1 MQKACADKILF
12 KNYSESPVAGDA
24 TTVQVAVPVH
34 RLCYLYGVKCSLVM
48 LFLCP

>member
-34 RLCYLYGVKCSLVM
+34 WLCYLYGVKCSLVM